1 MRAAVRGTEI
11 YFDVE
16 GAALVPDGPA
26 MRERPVAFVLHG
38 GPGGDHTGFKPGM
51 SPLAEHMQLIY
62 IDHRGHGRSASGDPA
77 LYTLD
82 ENVEDLEALRL
93 HLGLGPVVVIG
104 TSYGGMVAM
113 AYAARYPASID
124 KLVLIVTAADGGF
137 RERAKAWVEEHG
149 TPDQRRVCA
158 LLWAGGFET
167 SEQMVEYYAVMGP
180 LYARSFDPETSASTR
195 RRGSYTPSA
204 INNAFKPD
212 GFLGRMDL
220 RPELARITAPTQILA
235 GRHDWICPPHYSEE
249 IHRLIPGSA
258 LHIFENS
265 SHSIRADEP
274 EALNAI
280 IAEFVTQPGSPG
292 RNEDAAFEQPAR
304 RAVE

>member
-16 GAALVPDGPA
+16 GAALVADGPV
-26 MRERPVAFVLHG
+26 MRDKPVAFVLHG

-51 SPLAEHMQLIY
+51 SPLAETMQLIY
-62 IDHRGHGRSASGDPA
+62 IDHRGHGRSAPGDPA

-82 ENVEDLEALRL
+82 ENVEDLEALRR
-93 HLGLGPVVVIG
+93 HLGLDKVSVIG

-113 AYAARYPASID
+113 AYAARYPAAID

-137 RERAKAWVEEHG
+137 RARAKRWIEDHG
-149 TPDQRRVCA
+149 TADQQRVCGW
-158 LLWAGGFET
+158 LWAGT
-167 SEQMVEYYAVMGP
+167 LDTAEQMAEYYTVMGP
-180 LYARSFDPETSASTR
+180 LYAKTYDAQKSAITR
-195 RRGSYTPSA
+195 ARGTYTPAA

-220 RPELARITAPTQILA
+220 RPELARITAPTLVLA
-235 GRHDWICPPHYSEE
+235 GRHDWICPPDYSEE
-249 IHRLIPGSA
+249 IHRLIPGST
-258 LHIFENS
+258 LHVFEHS

-274 EALNAI
+274 EALNAMI
-280 IAEFVTQPGSPG
+280 VGFIAQSH
-292 RNEDAAFEQPAR
+292 
-304 RAVE
+304 